1 MKAAAKRYLSIA
13 AASFAALAATPA
25 SASKPVFLVGDPGE
39 LELVKAD
46 VSDVIP
52 VRTELGKDGKWIDP
66 ARYGE
71 AAAVLFGETV
81 KMGSGKQA
89 WTDKAGAAALTNYLA
104 NGGCLVFTG
113 VAWEQLST
121 NATPEVAELLSFP
134 VPPDG
139 ESFAEKKALAGTI
152 FCCTQSIASI
162 RRYCRDNKISL
173 GDADG
178 EGNWVPSNEGERLAA
193 LTREYDRV
201 FRRIPG
207 TDDKV
212 DRRDWGIKPLG
223 PIAKGKPDDTLRNKP
238 VFAKSRPN

>member
-52 VRTELGKDGKWIDP
+52 VRTELEKDGKWIDP

-89 WTDKAGAAALTNYLA
+89 WTDKAGATALTNYLA

-134 VPPDG
+134 VPPGG
-139 ESFAEKKALAGTI
+139 ETFAEKSSAARSRLHRSAATAETTRFPLVTPTAKATGCPPTR
-152 FCCTQSIASI
+152 AS
-162 RRYCRDNKISL
+162 
-173 GDADG
+173 G
-178 EGNWVPSNEGERLAA
+178 W
-193 LTREYDRV
+193 
-201 FRRIPG
+201 
-207 TDDKV
+207 
-212 DRRDWGIKPLG
+212 
-223 PIAKGKPDDTLRNKP
+223 LR
-238 VFAKSRPN
+238 